1 MKEYKLLIYSIKLRL
16 LVNTKFQNLIELK
29 LLCLSVLIAM
39 YFLAALFLV
48 SSQGVDAV
56 PCISYD
62 PSTNIIT
69 VTCNSATLTDID
81 NQLNDNTILDK
92 EQSNNGVWLLNAGI
106 IVADKATLYINS
118 TDTTWLKI
126 NADGDTEHIIE
137 VYGNL
142 KIDSVKITS
151 WNPNTNDYAT
161 IPAYDEDKEPELIP
175 YIIVEGEATGTT
187 DITNSELAYL
197 NYLSY
202 YGGDGSVLKGNHIH
216 DLWFG
221 FYSSGVGDMIIEDN
235 HIHDNTIY
243 GLDPHTK
250 THDMIIR
257 NNVVHGNGGI
267 GIICSLDCY
276 NITIEGNE
284 VYNNADSGIM
294 FSRNMYNS
302 VARNNH
308 VHDEVKGIFVSAS
321 HNNEVYNN
329 TVSDSGDGIYLK
341 AESSNNKIYHNTI
354 INATSNGI
362 LVNTGASDN
371 TFTSNT
377 IINAT
382 GLGINVDEGSVNN
395 NKFEN
400 NNLINSKVAEEEEG
414 EEQQQ
419 PSNTVGQN
427 DDDGEEDN

>member
-1 MKEYKLLIYSIKLRL
+1 MKEYKLLIYSIKPRL
-16 LVNTKFQNLIELK
+16 LTNRKFQNLIELK

-39 YFLAALFLV
+39 YFLAALLFLL
-48 SSQGVDAV
+48 SSQGADAG
-56 PCISYD
+56 PCITYD
-62 PSTNIIT
+62 PSTNFIT
-69 VTCNSATLTDID
+69 VTCNSASLSDID

-92 EQSNNGVWLLNAGI
+92 EEQQSNNGVWLLNAGI
-106 IVADKATLYINS
+106 VVADKATLYINS
-118 TDTTWLKI
+118 TDTSWLKI

-151 WNPNTNDYAT
+151 WNLKTNDYAA

-216 DLWFG
+216 NLWFG

-243 GLDPHTK
+243 GLDPHTG

-302 VARNNH
+302 VARNNY

-321 HNNEVYNN
+321 HNNEIYNN

-341 AESSNNKIYHNTI
+341 SESSKNNIYDNTI

-371 TFTSNT
+371 TFSSNT

-382 GLGINVDEGSVNN
+382 DLGINVEDSDSVN
-395 NKFEN
+395 NKFEK
-400 NNLINSKVAEEEEG
+400 NNLINSKVAEEEE
-414 EEQQQ
+414 
-419 PSNTVGQN
+419 PSNTVSQSEEE
-427 DDDGEEDN
+427 EEDN

>member
-1 MKEYKLLIYSIKLRL
+1 MKGYKFLIYSMKLRL
-16 LVNTKFQNLIELK
+16 LVNKKFQNLFELK
-29 LLCLSVLIAM
+29 LLCLSILITM
-39 YFLAALFLV
+39 YFFAALFLL
-48 SSQGVDAV
+48 SSQGAYSI
-56 PCISYD
+56 PCITYD
-62 PSTNIIT
+62 SSTKVIT
-69 VTCNSATLTDID
+69 VTCNSASLTDID

-92 EQSNNGVWLLNAGI
+92 EEQQSNNGVWLLNAGI
-106 IVADKATLYINS
+106 VVADKATLYINS

-126 NADGDTEHIIE
+126 NADGNSEHIIE

-151 WNPNTNDYAT
+151 WNPKTNDYAK

-202 YGGDGSVLKGNHIH
+202 YAGDGSVLKGNHIH

-221 FYSSGVGDMIIEDN
+221 FYSKGVGDMIIEDN
-235 HIHDNTIY
+235 HVHDNTIY
-243 GLDPHTK
+243 GLDPHTG
-250 THDMIIR
+250 THDMTIR

-294 FSRNMYNS
+294 FSINMYNS
-302 VARNNH
+302 VARNNY
-308 VHDEVKGIFVSAS
+308 VHDEAKGIFVSAS
-321 HNNEVYNN
+321 HNNEIYNN

-341 AESSNNKIYHNTI
+341 SESSKNNIYDNTI

-371 TFTSNT
+371 TFSSNT

-382 GLGINVDEGSVNN
+382 EFGIDVDEDSVN

-400 NNLINSKVAEEEEG
+400 NNLINSKVAEEGEGEGEGEEG
-414 EEQQQ
+414 E
-419 PSNTVGQN
+419 NN
-427 DDDGEEDN
+427 

>member
-1 MKEYKLLIYSIKLRL
+1 MCR
-16 LVNTKFQNLIELK
+16 NFQNLNIRSLRI
-29 LLCLSVLIAM
+29 LLYAVSMFIVVVVVALLSSPFSNILSADTI
-39 YFLAALFLV
+39 
-48 SSQGVDAV
+48 

-62 PSTNIIT
+62 PSTKIIT

-151 WNPNTNDYAT
+151 WNLKINDYAA

-175 YIIVEGEATGTT
+175 YIIVESEATGTT
-187 DITNSELAYL
+187 DITNSELSYL

-216 DLWFG
+216 NLWFG

-243 GLDPHTK
+243 GLDPHTE

-302 VARNNH
+302 VARNNY

-321 HNNEVYNN
+321 NNNEIYNN

-341 AESSNNKIYHNTI
+341 SESSKNNIYDNTI
-354 INATSNGI
+354 INATSNRI

-371 TFTSNT
+371 TFSSNT

-382 GLGINVDEGSVNN
+382 ELGIDVEDSDSVN
-395 NKFEN
+395 NKFEK
-400 NNLINSKVAEEEEG
+400 NNLINSKVAEEE
-414 EEQQQ
+414 
-419 PSNTVGQN
+419 PSNTVGQSEEEE
-427 DDDGEEDN
+427 EEDDN

>member
-1 MKEYKLLIYSIKLRL
+1 MCR
-16 LVNTKFQNLIELK
+16 NFQNLNIRSLRI
-29 LLCLSVLIAM
+29 LLYAVSMFIVVVVVALLSSPFSNILSA
-39 YFLAALFLV
+39 
-48 SSQGVDAV
+48 DAV

-62 PSTNIIT
+62 PSTKIIT

-126 NADGDTEHIIE
+126 NADGDAANGID

-142 KIDSVKITS
+142 RIDSVKITS
-151 WNPNTNDYAT
+151 WNPETNDYAKADVDGT
-161 IPAYDEDKEPELIP
+161 IPRP
-175 YIIVEGEATGTT
+175 YIMVEREATGTT

-197 NYLSY
+197 GYEGDYKTPGLRYN
-202 YGGDGSVLKGNHIH
+202 GGHGSLLKGNHIH
-216 DLWFG
+216 HLKTG
-221 FYSSGVGDMIIEDN
+221 FYSDGVGGIIIEDN
-235 HIHDNTIY
+235 HVHDNAVY
-243 GLDPHTK
+243 GLDPHTG

-257 NNVVHGNGGI
+257 NNVVHGNGEE

-284 VYNNADSGIM
+284 AYNNADAGIM

-302 VARNNH
+302 VARNNY

-321 HNNEVYNN
+321 NNNEIYNN

-341 AESSNNKIYHNTI
+341 AESSKNKIYHNTI

-371 TFTSNT
+371 TFSSNT

-382 GLGINVDEGSVNN
+382 ELGINVDEDSVNN
-395 NKFEN
+395 RFEN
-400 NNLINSKVAEEEEG
+400 NNLINSKVAEEEE
-414 EEQQQ
+414 Q
-419 PSNTVGQN
+419 PSNTVGQS
-427 DDDGEEDN
+427 DEEDAAAEGEEEGEEE

>member
-1 MKEYKLLIYSIKLRL
+1 
-16 LVNTKFQNLIELK
+16 V
-29 LLCLSVLIAM
+29 LSVLIAM
-39 YFLAALFLV
+39 YFLAALFLL
-48 SSQGVDAV
+48 SSQDVDAV

-62 PSTNIIT
+62 PSTNFIT
-69 VTCNSATLTDID
+69 VTCNSTTLTDID

-92 EQSNNGVWLLNAGI
+92 EHSNNGVWLLNAGI
-106 IVADKATLYINS
+106 VVANKATLYINS

-202 YGGDGSVLKGNHIH
+202 YGGDGSVLKSNHIH

-243 GLDPHTK
+243 GLDPHTE

-257 NNVVHGNGGI
+257 NNVVHNNGEE

-284 VYNNADSGIM
+284 AYNNADAGIM

-321 HNNEVYNN
+321 HNNEIYNN

-341 AESSNNKIYHNTI
+341 SESSKNNIYDNTI

-371 TFTSNT
+371 TFSSNT

-382 GLGINVDEGSVNN
+382 ELGINVEDSDSVN

-400 NNLINSKVAEEEEG
+400 NNLINAKVAEEEEG
-414 EEQQQ
+414 EEEAE
-419 PSNTVGQN
+419 SEEDISEES
-427 DDDGEEDN
+427 DDD

>member
-1 MKEYKLLIYSIKLRL
+1 MFI
-16 LVNTKFQNLIELK
+16 VVVVVA
-29 LLCLSVLIAM
+29 LS
-39 YFLAALFLV
+39 
-48 SSQGVDAV
+48 SSPFSNIQSADAG
-56 PCISYD
+56 PCITYD
-62 PSTNIIT
+62 PSTNFIT

-106 IVADKATLYINS
+106 VVADKATLYINS

-126 NADGDTEHIIE
+126 NADGDAANGID

-142 KIDSVKITS
+142 RIDSVKITS
-151 WNPNTNDYAT
+151 WNLKTNDYAA

-216 DLWFG
+216 NLWFG
-221 FYSSGVGDMIIEDN
+221 FYSSGVGDMVIEDN

-243 GLDPHTK
+243 GLDPHTE

-276 NITIEGNE
+276 NIIIEGNE

-302 VARNNH
+302 VARNNY

-321 HNNEVYNN
+321 HNNEIYNN

-341 AESSNNKIYHNTI
+341 AESSNNKIYDNTI

-382 GLGINVDEGSVNN
+382 DLGINVDEDSVNN
-395 NKFEN
+395 RFEN
-400 NNLINSKVAEEEEG
+400 NNLINSKVAEEEE
-414 EEQQQ
+414 EQQ
-419 PSNTVGQN
+419 PSNTVGQS
-427 DDDGEEDN
+427 DDDDDEDN

>member
-1 MKEYKLLIYSIKLRL
+1 MCR
-16 LVNTKFQNLIELK
+16 NFQNLNVRSLRI
-29 LLCLSVLIAM
+29 LLLYAVSTFIVVVIVGLSLSPFSNIQSA
-39 YFLAALFLV
+39 
-48 SSQGVDAV
+48 SSV
-56 PCISYD
+56 PCITYD
-62 PSTNIIT
+62 STTNFIT
-69 VTCNSATLTDID
+69 VTCNSASLTDID

-92 EQSNNGVWLLNAGI
+92 GEQQSNNGVWLLNAGI
-106 IVADKATLYINS
+106 VVADKATLYINS

-126 NADGDTEHIIE
+126 NADGDSEHIIE

-151 WNPNTNDYAT
+151 WNPKTNDYAK

-202 YGGDGSVLKGNHIH
+202 YAGDGSVLKGNDIH

-221 FYSSGVGDMIIEDN
+221 FYSSGVGDIIIEDN

-243 GLDPHTK
+243 GLDPHTE

-302 VARNNH
+302 VARNNY

-321 HNNEVYNN
+321 HNNEIYNN

-341 AESSNNKIYHNTI
+341 AESSNNNVYDNTI

-382 GLGINVDEGSVNN
+382 DLGINVEDSDSVNN
-395 NKFEN
+395 RFEN
-400 NNLINSKVAEEEEG
+400 NNLINSKAAEEEE
-414 EEQQQ
+414 
-419 PSNTVGQN
+419 
-427 DDDGEEDN
+427 EED

>member
-1 MKEYKLLIYSIKLRL
+1 MCR
-16 LVNTKFQNLIELK
+16 NFQNLNERSLRI
-29 LLCLSVLIAM
+29 LLLFAVCTFIVVVIVGLS
-39 YFLAALFLV
+39 
-48 SSQGVDAV
+48 SSPFSNIQSAYSV
-56 PCISYD
+56 PCITYD
-62 PSTNIIT
+62 SSTKVIT
-69 VTCNSATLTDID
+69 VTCNSASLTDIN

-92 EQSNNGVWLLNAGI
+92 EEQQSNNGVWLLNGGI
-106 IVADKATLYINS
+106 VVADKATLYINS

-126 NADGDTEHIIE
+126 NADGNTEHIIE

-151 WNPNTNDYAT
+151 WNPATNNYAK

-175 YIIVEGEATGTT
+175 YIIVEGEATGTM

-202 YGGDGSVLKGNHIH
+202 YAGDGSVLKGNHIH

-221 FYSSGVGDMIIEDN
+221 FYSKGVGDMIIEDN
-235 HIHDNTIY
+235 HVHDNTIY
-243 GLDPHTK
+243 GLDPHTG
-250 THDMIIR
+250 THDMTIR

-294 FSRNMYNS
+294 FSINMYNS
-302 VARNNH
+302 VARNNY
-308 VHDEVKGIFVSAS
+308 VHDEAKGIFVSAS
-321 HNNEVYNN
+321 HNNEIYNN
-329 TVSDSGDGIYLK
+329 TVSDSIDGIYLK
-341 AESSNNKIYHNTI
+341 SESSKNNIYDNTI

-371 TFTSNT
+371 TFSSNT

-382 GLGINVDEGSVNN
+382 EFGIDVDEDSVN

-400 NNLINSKVAEEEEG
+400 NNLINSKVAEVEE
-414 EEQQQ
+414 QQ
-419 PSNTVGQN
+419 PSNTVDQS
-427 DDDGEEDN
+427 DEEDAAADEGEGEDN

>member
-1 MKEYKLLIYSIKLRL
+1 MCR
-16 LVNTKFQNLIELK
+16 NFQNLNVRSLRI
-29 LLCLSVLIAM
+29 LLYAVSMFIVVVVVVVALS
-39 YFLAALFLV
+39 
-48 SSQGVDAV
+48 SSPFSNIQSVDAV
-56 PCISYD
+56 TCITYD
-62 PSTNIIT
+62 PSTNFIT

-92 EQSNNGVWLLNAGI
+92 EQSDNGVWLLNAGI
-106 IVADKATLYINS
+106 VVADKATLYINS

-126 NADGDTEHIIE
+126 NADGDAANGIE

-142 KIDSVKITS
+142 RIDSVKITS
-151 WNPNTNDYAT
+151 WNPATNDYAKTDVEGT
-161 IPAYDEDKEPELIP
+161 IPRP
-175 YIIVEGEATGTT
+175 YIMVEREATGTT

-197 NYLSY
+197 GYEGDYKTPGLRYN
-202 YGGDGSVLKGNHIH
+202 GGHGSLLKGNHIH
-216 DLWFG
+216 HLKTG
-221 FYSSGVGDMIIEDN
+221 FYSDGVGGIIIEDN
-235 HIHDNTIY
+235 HVHDNAVY
-243 GLDPHTK
+243 GLDPHTG

-257 NNVVHGNGGI
+257 NNVVHNNGEE

-284 VYNNADSGIM
+284 AYNNADAGIM

-321 HNNEVYNN
+321 NNNEIYNN

-341 AESSNNKIYHNTI
+341 AQSSKNKIYHNTI

-371 TFTSNT
+371 TFSSNT

-382 GLGINVDEGSVNN
+382 ELGINVEDSDSVN
-395 NKFEN
+395 NKFEK
-400 NNLINSKVAEEEEG
+400 NNLINSKVAEEE
-414 EEQQQ
+414 
-419 PSNTVGQN
+419 PSNTVGQSEEEEE
-427 DDDGEEDN
+427 EEDN